1 MANTI
6 FQQFG
11 NFQANNYD
19 PIEKLLNQVDEMQK
33 SFNGNPKAE
42 VEKLLSSGQMSQ
54 QEFQKLSG
62 MANKLFPMM
71 NRR

>member
-33 SFNGNPKAE
+33 TFNGNPKAE

>member
-11 NFQANNYD
+11 NAQSNNYD

-33 SFNGNPKAE
+33 TFKGNPKAE

>member
-33 SFNGNPKAE
+33 TFNGNPKAE
-42 VEKLLSSGQMSQ
+42 VEKLLSSGEMTQ

-62 MANKLFPMM
+62 MANKLFPMI

>member
-19 PIEKLLNQVDEMQK
+19 PIDKLLNQVDEMQK
-33 SFNGNPKAE
+33 TFNGNPKAE
-42 VEKLLSSGQMSQ
+42 VEKLLSSGEMSQ

>member
-11 NFQANNYD
+11 NAQSNNYD

-33 SFNGNPKAE
+33 TFNGNPKAE
-42 VEKLLSSGQMSQ
+42 VEKLLASGEMSQ

>member
-19 PIEKLLNQVDEMQK
+19 PIEKLLNQVDQMQK
-33 SFNGNPKAE
+33 TFNGNPKAE

>member
-11 NFQANNYD
+11 NAQSNNYD

-33 SFNGNPKAE
+33 TFKGNPQAE
-42 VEKLLSSGQMSQ
+42 VEKLLASGEMSQ

>member
-33 SFNGNPKAE
+33 TFNGNPKAE

-62 MANKLFPMM
+62 MANKLFPMI

>member
-33 SFNGNPKAE
+33 TFNGNPKAE
-42 VEKLLSSGQMSQ
+42 VEKLLSSGQMTQ

-71 NRR
+71 NRQ

>member
-11 NFQANNYD
+11 NAHSNNYD

-33 SFNGNPKAE
+33 SFKGNPKAE

>member
-33 SFNGNPKAE
+33 TFNGNPKAE
-42 VEKLLSSGQMSQ
+42 VEKLLSSGQMTQ